1 MNFKVGDLV
10 SIYNLSHGTAP
21 PDFVADFVGATALI
35 VRFDGAA
42 GDYRPGRHGTDI
54 TQWVI
59 VLSRGKRL
67 YMRSYELKKI

>member
-10 SIYNLSHGTAP
+10 SIYNLSHGTGRLP
-21 PDFVADFVGATALI
+21 PSPDFVGATALI
-35 VRFDGAA
+35 IRFDGAT
-42 GDYRPGRHGTDI
+42 GDYRLGRHGTDI

>member
-21 PDFVADFVGATALI
+21 PDFVGATALI

-42 GDYRPGRHGTDI
+42 GDYRPGRHDTDI